1 MERLLKDLN
10 LVPTKKQVKEQLAF
24 LTYAILFAFALALPA
39 YADSVSQK
47 QIDKFGITTED
58 KLVLILKNEDKV
70 YFDLPNCQVDRVI
83 TLIEEPGSNM
93 YIHGRTV
100 RDDSKVTLFSRKS
113 RGVTC
118 KVQRIA

>member
-24 LTYAILFAFALALPA
+24 LAYAFLLMFVVTLPA
-39 YADSVSQK
+39 YADSVNQK

-70 YFDLPNCQVDRVI
+70 YFDLPNCQIDRVI

-100 RDDSKVTLFSRKS
+100 RDDSRVTLFSRKS
-113 RGVTC
+113 KGVTC

>member
-24 LTYAILFAFALALPA
+24 LAYAFLLMFVITLPA
-39 YADSVSQK
+39 YADSVNQK

-100 RDDSKVTLFSRKS
+100 RNDSRVTLFSRKS
-113 RGVTC
+113 KGVTC

>member
-24 LTYAILFAFALALPA
+24 LAYAFLLMFVVTLPA
-39 YADSVSQK
+39 YADSVNQK

-58 KLVLILKNEDKV
+58 KLVLILKNQDKV
-70 YFDLPNCQVDRVI
+70 YFDLPNCHVDRVI

-100 RDDSKVTLFSRKS
+100 RNDSRVTLFSRKS
-113 RGVTC
+113 KGVTC

>member
-1 MERLLKDLN
+1 MQKL
-10 LVPTKKQVKEQLAF
+10 
-24 LTYAILFAFALALPA
+24 LTYAILFTFGLSLPA
-39 YADSVSQK
+39 YADSVNQK
-47 QIDKFGITTED
+47 QIDKFSITTED

-70 YFDLPNCQVDRVI
+70 YFDLPNCQIDRVI

-100 RDDSKVTLFSRKS
+100 RNDSRVTLFSRKS
-113 RGVTC
+113 KGVTC

>member
-1 MERLLKDLN
+1 MEHLLKDLN
-10 LVPTKKQVKEQLAF
+10 LIPTRKQLKEQFSFLAYAF
-24 LTYAILFAFALALPA
+24 LLMFIVTLPA
-39 YADSVSQK
+39 FADSVNQK
-47 QIDKFGITTED
+47 QIDKFGITAED

-70 YFDLPNCQVDRVI
+70 YFDLPNCQIDRVI

-100 RDDSKVTLFSRKS
+100 RDDSRVTLFSRKS
-113 RGVTC
+113 KGVTC

>member
-1 MERLLKDLN
+1 MEHLLKDLN
-10 LVPTKKQVKEQLAF
+10 LIPTRKHLKQQFSFLAYAF
-24 LTYAILFAFALALPA
+24 LLMSLVILPA
-39 YADSVSQK
+39 HADSINQK

-58 KLVLILKNEDKV
+58 KLILILKNEDKV
-70 YFDLPNCQVDRVI
+70 SFDLPNCQIDRVI

-93 YIHGRTV
+93 YILGRTV

-113 RGVTC
+113 KGVTC